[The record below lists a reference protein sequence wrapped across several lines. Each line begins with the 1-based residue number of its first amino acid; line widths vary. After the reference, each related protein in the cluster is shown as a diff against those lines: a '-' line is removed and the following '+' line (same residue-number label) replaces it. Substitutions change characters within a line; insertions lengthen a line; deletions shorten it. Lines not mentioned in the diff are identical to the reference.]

1 MRLKQRTWFR
11 RTIAAVLVA
20 GMTVATGMFTL
31 VAPGN
36 GGKRPAPVIG
46 KKLSP

>member
-31 VAPGN
+31 AAPGN
-36 GGKRPAPVIG
+36 GGKTAG
-46 KKLSP
+46 ASDWKET